1 MVTRKT
7 STNSDQQL
15 PLVGAE
21 PIPAPNGEDPSP
33 VVVAQTQ
40 AQLSAEEQ
48 AALEREEADY
58 RALSVDEDDPAPSIA
73 SLVIR
78 IIKTPDKE
86 QYFRTHPSFLL
97 KLNLL
102 QSRQGEAID
111 VAYLGVTKDMV
122 EAMAELGMRPNLC
135 RLYLTINRL
144 QSVRLIPVRVDS
156 DNSYTTTLR
165 EGLTLGMTVWTRVA
179 SDLEEQ
185 VYRNFPLP
193 LNRYPEPIWPTDLT
207 PAKAVSMV
215 FRSRGRLIDTT
226 QHPYYLKLKTGSP
239 TPKGVS
245 SEDPEATV

>member
-1 MVTRKT
+1 MNTRK
-7 STNSDQQL
+7 SSAGSEPQ
-15 PLVGAE
+15 PLFGA
-21 PIPAPNGEDPSP
+21 PPGPMVNGEDPTP
-33 VVVAQTQ
+33 VTAPPTE
-40 AQLSAEEQ
+40 APFSADEQ
-48 AALEREEADY
+48 AALDQEEADY
-58 RALSVDEDDPAPSIA
+58 QAVSVDEDDPAPSIS

-78 IIKTPDKE
+78 VIKTPDKE
-86 QYFRTHPSFLL
+86 QYFRTHPSFML

-135 RLYLTINRL
+135 RLYLTINKL

-165 EGLTLGMTVWTRVA
+165 EGLTLAMSVWTRVA
-179 SDLEEQ
+179 SDRDEQ

-193 LNRYPEPIWPTDLT
+193 LNRYPDPIWPIDLT

-215 FRSRGRLIDTT
+215 FRSRGRLIDTL

-239 TPKGVS
+239 TPTHGS
-245 SEDPEATV
+245 EATV